1 LIALALVLNE
11 MSEKLGC
18 LKWWWLG
25 GIYSPNHQTNHWGG
39 CLCNTPG
46 VTQSPGQGSTLVSYS
61 HYMLE
66 WKVKELKVRGMV
78 KISNNHN
85 KKETPAFTQ
94 CSPINKI
101 LKP

>member
-1 LIALALVLNE
+1 MQLVPK
-11 MSEKLGC
+11 MRSKLGASVRYY
-18 LKWWWLG
+18 LLW
-25 GIYSPNHQTNHWGG
+25 NVM
-39 CLCNTPG
+39 CNTPG
-46 VTQSPGQGSTLVSYS
+46 VTQSPGQRSTLVSYS

-78 KISNNHN
+78 KISINHN
-85 KKETPAFTQ
+85 KKETLAFIQ